1 MADSD
6 EEYVHNNS
14 SADEDDHDLEEP
26 SDFGRRQASGSS
38 RQRDRLR
45 RGQPSKVSRGKERAR
60 WEGSLQERNA
70 REFGGGGAVR
80 SVEELNRAS
89 EARKRAR

>member
-1 MADSD
+1 MADTD
-6 EEYVHNNS
+6 EEYVNKNS
-14 SADEDDHDLEEP
+14 SADEDDHDLAEL
-26 SDFGRRQASGSS
+26 SDVVRRPVVGSS
-38 RQRDRLR
+38 RQRGQQS
-45 RGQPSKVSRGKERAR
+45 RGGPSRSSRGKERAR

-70 REFGGGGAVR
+70 REFGSGGAVR